1 MKFYFSPYK
10 SVNKKK
16 KCFYQLLRKLVIY
29 QSRNRYNATRPAR
42 DAAKINFTAKQLAQK
57 FPKFGSIATMRRF
70 LWDLSELPN
79 VREHSRVISCG
90 VNGRGIAYKSEM
102 TFYYFC
108 DIARSI
114 VRRGKHRVYK
124 FTKKVLKRVKTNDVL
139 KYFSLKNKEFM
150 YRTRS
155 LFRDFG
161 DSDPPFFNFIG
172 KDHIGIPYAG
182 KLFDTLSGRDIDLR
196 ATSKMDVVIEE
207 RDIPFAAR
215 KDMPTAVRLTEEEN
229 SLLQAAI
236 DKL

>member
-1 MKFYFSPYK
+1 MTFYFSPYK

-29 QSRNRYNATRPAR
+29 QSRNKYNSTRPAR
-42 DAAKINFTAKQLAQK
+42 DAAKINFTANQLAVK
-57 FPKFGSIATMRRF
+57 FPKFGSVSTMRRF
-70 LWDLSELPN
+70 LWALSELPN

-108 DIARSI
+108 DLARAI

-124 FTKKVLKRVKTNDVL
+124 FTKEILKRLKTNGVL

-172 KDHIGIPYAG
+172 KDHIGIPYQG
-182 KLFDTLSGRDIDLR
+182 KLIETLCGRDIDLR
-196 ATSKMDVVIEE
+196 ATSKMDVVIQEE
-207 RDIPFAAR
+207 DVPFSCL
-215 KDMPTAVRLTEEEN
+215 KDMPTAVPFTDEEKA
-229 SLLQAAI
+229 LLQAAI